1 MKVAVKPA
9 NELQRLAALRRYML
23 LDTLP
28 EPEFD
33 RITSLVA
40 QLLDMPIALMS
51 LVDEDRQWFKSAVG
65 FEGKETSRDTAF
77 CAHAINDRTPLVVPD
92 AHRDERF
99 DDNPFV
105 VGAPN
110 VRFYAGAP
118 LTTLDGFALGTL
130 CVIDR
135 KPRELTAQQL
145 SLLSSMA
152 AVVVDLVEARLGF
165 RAREMFEKVAALS
178 PDAIYVLDVAA
189 RKVLYG
195 NDKVLPLRGHDG
207 GLADLATMESTLH
220 PDDVAGVRAHFGELA
235 TLPDGGVVEL
245 TFRSQD
251 EDGAYRWMRARETVF
266 ERDANGAP
274 QQILGVAVDITEL
287 EAARAR
293 LAELADTDELTG
305 LPNKRALRT
314 RLAQLS
320 LEGARGRKFAIAVAD
335 VDYFKRINDTYGHA
349 VGDQV
354 LAAVAAALRANTR
367 AVDLVG
373 RFGGEEFVVLYAD
386 VDEATAAMLAER
398 LRLAIKAIETPVGV
412 TCSFGV
418 SANNGELAS
427 NGDRVLEAADAALYR
442 AKHAGR
448 DRVVR
453 SDA

>member
-1 MKVAVKPA
+1 MHVAGKPA

-40 QLLDMPIALMS
+40 QLLDMPIALMT
-51 LVDEDRQWFKSAVG
+51 LIDEDRQWFKSAIG
-65 FEGKETSRDTAF
+65 IEGSETSRDTAF
-77 CAHAINDRTPLVVPD
+77 CAHAIHDRAPLVVPD
-92 AHRDERF
+92 AHLDERF
-99 DDNPFV
+99 FDNPYV
-105 VGAPN
+105 VGDPE

-118 LTTLDGFALGTL
+118 LTTSEGFALGTL

-135 KPRELTAQQL
+135 KPRALTPQQL
-145 SLLSSMA
+145 TLLSSMA
-152 AVVVDLVEARLGF
+152 AVIVDLVEARLGF

-189 RKVLYG
+189 RKVIYR
-195 NDKVLPLRGHDG
+195 NDKVLPLRGHEG
-207 GLADLATMESTLH
+207 GMVDLAMMEQTLH

-235 TLPDGGVVEL
+235 TLPDGGVCEL
-245 TFRSQD
+245 TFRSRD
-251 EDGAYRWMRARETVF
+251 DAGAYRWMRARETVF
-266 ERDANGAP
+266 ERDESGAP
-274 QQILGVAVDITEL
+274 QQILGVAIDINEL
-287 EAARAR
+287 EVARAR

-305 LPNKRALRT
+305 LPNKRALRA

-320 LEGARGRKFAIAVAD
+320 LEGARGRRFAIAVAD
-335 VDYFKRINDTYGHA
+335 VDHFKRVNDTYGHA

-354 LAAVAAALRANTR
+354 LAAVAAVLRANTR

-373 RFGGEEFVVLYAD
+373 RSGGEEFVVLFTD
-386 VDEATAAMLAER
+386 VDEAMATTLAER
-398 LRLAIKAIETPVGV
+398 LRIAIKAIETPVPV

-418 SANNGELAS
+418 CANTGELAS

-442 AKHAGR
+442 AKRGGR
-448 DRVVR
+448 DRVEC
-453 SDA
+453 

>member
-40 QLLDMPIALMS
+40 QLLDMPIALMT
-51 LVDEDRQWFKSAVG
+51 LIDDDRQWFKSAVG
-65 FEGKETSRDTAF
+65 IEGSETSRDDAF
-77 CAHAINDRTPLVVPD
+77 CAHAIHDRVPLVVRD
-92 AHRDERF
+92 AHLDERF
-99 DDNPFV
+99 FDNPYV
-105 VGAPN
+105 IGDPK

-118 LTTLDGFALGTL
+118 LTTPEGFALGTL

-135 KPRELTAQQL
+135 KPRELTPQQL

-152 AVVVDLVEARLGF
+152 AVIVDLVEARLGF

-189 RKVLYG
+189 GKVIYR
-195 NDKVLPLRGHDG
+195 NDKVQPLRGHDG
-207 GLADLATMESTLH
+207 GMPDLAMMEQTLH
-220 PDDVAGVRAHFGELA
+220 PDDVAGVRAHFDELA

-245 TFRSQD
+245 TFRSRD
-251 EDGAYRWMRARETVF
+251 DRGAYRWMRARETVF
-266 ERDANGAP
+266 ERDAIGAP

-293 LAELADTDELTG
+293 LADLADTDELTG
-305 LPNKRALRT
+305 LPNKRALRA

-335 VDYFKRINDTYGHA
+335 VDHFKRVNDTYGHA

-354 LAAVAAALRANTR
+354 LAAVAAVLRANTR

-386 VDEATAAMLAER
+386 VDETTAATLAER
-398 LRLAIKAIETPVGV
+398 LRLAIKAIETPVHV

-418 SANNGELAS
+418 CANAGALAS

-442 AKHAGR
+442 AKRGGR
-448 DRVVR
+448 DRVEG
-453 SDA
+453 SET